1 MAGLK
6 HHYVYRSYEP
16 LGRSYIGK
24 RSCFCLPEED
34 TQYLGSYSD
43 PDFFPTQ
50 KEILAICDSSE
61 HALQVEIFFH
71 EFYDVA
77 RNPLFANRAKQ
88 TSTGFSTEGITPS
101 LETRMKLSKAGKGRV
116 FTPEHKEKIS
126 SAHRGREKS
135 PESRIKMSKV
145 KKGRPVSEACRL
157 AQIAATKG
165 KSKSEDHRRKI
176 SEANTGRK
184 MGASS
189 RAKMAQK
196 RTENNLGRFWWV
208 NPDGQVMFQHQQPGP
223 EWIKG
228 RKYPKQS
235 L

>member
-24 RSCFCLPEED
+24 RSCLCLPEED

-77 RNPLFANRAKQ
+77 RDPLFANRAKQ
-88 TSTGFSTEGITPS
+88 TSVYFDTEGLPKT
-101 LETRMKLSKAGKGRV
+101 EQHRN
-116 FTPEHKEKIS
+116 KI
-126 SAHRGREKS
+126 REAL
-135 PESRIKMSKV
+135 
-145 KKGRPVSEACRL
+145 KGRPKEESHREKLSLAKRGKPVTEACRL
-157 AQIAATKG
+157 AQIAAVKG
-165 KSKSEDHRRKI
+165 KPKSEEHRRKI
-176 SEANTGRK
+176 ALAVTGQTK
-184 MGASS
+184 SAKAK
-189 RAKMAQK
+189 AKMAQK
-196 RTENNLGRFWWV
+196 RTENNLGRCWWV
-208 NPDGQVMFQHQQPGP
+208 SPAGEVKFQHQQPGP
-223 EWIKG
+223 DWIRG
-228 RKYPKQS
+228 RKYPNQF